1 MKKVFLTLILTIL
14 PLLASADALE
24 IDGIWYNLVP
34 NAKEAEVTWNPNI
47 LTWEGSYSGN
57 IEIPASVTY
66 SEVKY
71 NVTSIGSF
79 AFNYCR
85 GLSSVTI
92 PNSMTSIGSST
103 FSGCISLTSVTIPSS
118 VTSIDSYAFGFCSGL
133 TSVTIPNSVTSIGWG
148 AFDSCSGLTSVTI
161 PSSVTH
167 IGHGAFSG
175 CIGLTSIKVENGNL
189 YYDSRNNCNAIIETS
204 SNTMIAGCKTQSSPS
219 A

>member
-1 MKKVFLTLILTIL
+1 MKKAFLTLILTIL
-14 PLLASADALE
+14 PLLASAEAVE

-47 LTWEGSYSGN
+47 LTWEGSYSGS
-57 IEIPASVTY
+57 IEIPASVIY
-66 SEVKY
+66 SKVKY

-79 AFNYCR
+79 AFNSCR

-92 PNSMTSIGSST
+92 PNS
-103 FSGCISLTSVTIPSS
+103 
-118 VTSIDSYAFGFCSGL
+118 
-133 TSVTIPNSVTSIGWG
+133 VTSIGRS

-161 PSSVTH
+161 PSSVTQ
-167 IGHGAFSG
+167 IDYEVFSG
-175 CIGLTSIKVENGNL
+175 CIALTSIKVENGNQ